1 MLENH
6 SSVVV
11 GQVWVDLTVR
21 ILECR
26 ADAWVA
32 GASKAVGACRD
43 MSCLCGMEYQRTL
56 VRFSEVQR
64 GFSERCHSGCRL
76 PWASKLPQKL
86 SSRLPEP
93 QVEGFEGGW
102 AKGRYWRHFVTS
114 CGIYS
119 HFFLEEGWSSAG
131 IACHSCT
138 LDLCF
143 QLQPL
148 NFGGSRVRQQ
158 VCPLTCRCL
167 PCVH

>member
-1 MLENH
+1 
-6 SSVVV
+6 
-11 GQVWVDLTVR
+11 
-21 ILECR
+21 
-26 ADAWVA
+26 
-32 GASKAVGACRD
+32 

-119 HFFLEEGWSSAG
+119 HFFWKKGGLRQGLLATLAPLICVFSYNPSTLAG
-131 IACHSCT
+131 LGFANKSVPLHVGVYHVFIKAIVSHLTIPYVWISKFRLLSCW
-138 LDLCF
+138 
-143 QLQPL
+143 
-148 NFGGSRVRQQ
+148 FG
-158 VCPLTCRCL
+158 
-167 PCVH
+167 